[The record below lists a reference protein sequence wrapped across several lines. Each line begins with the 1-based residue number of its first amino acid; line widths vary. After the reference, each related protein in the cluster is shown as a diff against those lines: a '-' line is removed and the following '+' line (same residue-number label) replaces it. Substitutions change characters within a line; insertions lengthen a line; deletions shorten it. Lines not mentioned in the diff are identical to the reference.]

1 MSSPPNAPARVRAP
15 RLAPHERRAALL
27 DGVIPLVQAHGR
39 AISTRQIAEACGVA
53 EGTIFRAFGT
63 KEALIQAAIERYFEP
78 QRFADALAAVPR
90 TLPVE
95 EKLRTVL
102 LLVQERLRGVVGVL
116 TAVREQPGPEIT
128 VDRGDRRWLE
138 PLADLLA
145 PDAARLA
152 VPAETVGQFLL
163 LVALGT
169 TLPHLAGEFAGLTVD
184 DLVRLVTHGVLTP
197 GDGGS

>member
-1 MSSPPNAPARVRAP
+1 MASPPSAPPRVRAA
-15 RLAPHERRAALL
+15 RLSPDERRAALL
-27 DGVIPLVQAHGR
+27 DGVIPLLQAHGR

-63 KEALIQAAIERYFEP
+63 KEALIEAAIERYFEP
-78 QRFADALAAVPR
+78 QRFAEALAAVPR

-95 EKLRTVL
+95 EKLRAVL
-102 LLVQERLRGVVGVL
+102 LAVQDRLRGVVGIL
-116 TAVREQPGPEIT
+116 AAVGDQPGPEIT
-128 VDRGDRRWLE
+128 VDREDRRWLE

-145 PDAARLA
+145 PDADRLS

-169 TLPHLAGEFAGLTVD
+169 TLPHLAGTFAGLTAD
-184 DLVRLVTHGVLTP
+184 DLVRLVTHGVLT
-197 GDGGS
+197 GEGGA